1 MKETALFCV
10 FLGLL
15 LFGDI
20 YSLVHY
26 SWLGLWNICLNI
38 CICWTLVIV
47 WDIKGD
53 QIHKELH
60 QWWCKERNRKLQ
72 KMEEG
77 RGDHRKAAASQPSSG
92 QSSSGQKSK
101 EHIDKEHPW
110 MVV

>member
-1 MKETALFCV
+1 MKETAMFCV
-10 FLGLL
+10 LLGLL

-38 CICWTLVIV
+38 CLCWTMVII

-53 QIHKELH
+53 QIYNELH
-60 QWWCKERNRKLQ
+60 HWWYKEESRKLH

-77 RGDHRKAAASQPSSG
+77 RGDYRQDRTSQSGSG
-92 QSSSGQKSK
+92 QSSSGQTSK

-110 MVV
+110 TVV